1 MEENREGTGWK
12 RRRTW
17 NEALEKLLALLLTAP
32 KTGFT
37 PGTVVTVT
45 VNGETRVLPW
55 CTVTETT
62 FSPDRTMTRA
72 MFVTVLG
79 RMAGVD
85 ENGRGASRFTDV
97 PADFWCAA
105 YVNWAAEN
113 GIIDGYA
120 DGSFRPN
127 APVQRQQ
134 MAKVLRNFTKHLG
147 ENVDAKGSLAR
158 YTDRSIVSAWAVDP
172 CIWATDCG
180 LLQGR
185 QDSRLDPRGQA
196 TRAQVSAVLHRYV
209 DHILARRLADAE
221 TLP

>member
-1 MEENREGTGWK
+1 
-12 RRRTW
+12 
-17 NEALEKLLALLLTAP
+17 
-32 KTGFT
+32 
-37 PGTVVTVT
+37 
-45 VNGETRVLPW
+45 
-55 CTVTETT
+55 
-62 FSPDRTMTRA
+62 MTRA

-79 RMAGVD
+79 RMAGV
-85 ENGRGASRFTDV
+85 EETAGTASRFTDV

-127 APVQRQQ
+127 APVQREQ
-134 MAKVLRNFTKHLG
+134 MAKILRNFAKYLG

-158 YTDRSIVSAWAVDP
+158 YTDRSSVSAWAVDP
-172 CIWATDCG
+172 CIWATDSG

-185 QDSRLDPRGQA
+185 QDGRLDPHGQA
-196 TRAQVSAVLHRYV
+196 TRAQASAVLHRYV
-209 DHILARRLADAE
+209 EHILTQRLADAE